1 MGTEQCLHQPLW
13 TKPVFTQSLP
23 AWARWTVTLNS
34 VAPAVF
40 LRFAGATGGHV
51 RGQSLP
57 GFGSWA
63 RKGTDHRA
71 AVGLPCLAE
80 GRLNAQRAS
89 KPQPFPQK
97 KRKLSVCKKR
107 ILAADHLV
115 LPFCYRSILYT
126 CTRSPQPDTKTLLSI
141 PVPLWRRLLDTAQ
154 RHRESE
160 DTVVAMF

>member
-1 MGTEQCLHQPLW
+1 MGRELCLCQPLW
-13 TKPVFTQSLP
+13 TKPVFTRSLP
-23 AWARWTVTLNS
+23 APARWTVILNS
-34 VAPAVF
+34 VAPAAF
-40 LRFAGATGGHV
+40 PRFAGATGGHV

-57 GFGSWA
+57 GFGSWGG
-63 RKGTDHRA
+63 KGTDHRA

-97 KRKLSVCKKR
+97 KRKLSICKKT

-115 LPFCYRSILYT
+115 LSFCYRSILYIFT
-126 CTRSPQPDTKTLLSI
+126 GSPQPNTKTLLSI

-160 DTVVAMF
+160 DTAIAML